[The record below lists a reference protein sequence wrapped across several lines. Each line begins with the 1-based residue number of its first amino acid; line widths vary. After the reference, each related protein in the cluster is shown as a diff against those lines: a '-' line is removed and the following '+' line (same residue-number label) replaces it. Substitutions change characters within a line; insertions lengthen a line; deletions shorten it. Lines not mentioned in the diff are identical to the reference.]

1 MGRPKIDLLNEQH
14 LSEPIKAY
22 KGFLQPLCNENPVC
36 PNFHPPAS
44 FPLIA
49 PFLPTTVHHL
59 FSHHPFFNVALF
71 LILAFLTFLYLFF
84 TLCALLFIGFFAS
97 IFYVTPFLILRS
109 TSITHF

>member
-1 MGRPKIDLLNEQH
+1 MNSTFLNP
-14 LSEPIKAY
+14 LRLTRV
-22 KGFLQPLCNENPVC
+22 FLQPLCNENPVC
-36 PNFHPPAS
+36 PNFQPPAS

-71 LILAFLTFLYLFF
+71 LILAFLTFLYLFL
-84 TLCALLFIGFFAS
+84 LCVPYCLLAFFAS